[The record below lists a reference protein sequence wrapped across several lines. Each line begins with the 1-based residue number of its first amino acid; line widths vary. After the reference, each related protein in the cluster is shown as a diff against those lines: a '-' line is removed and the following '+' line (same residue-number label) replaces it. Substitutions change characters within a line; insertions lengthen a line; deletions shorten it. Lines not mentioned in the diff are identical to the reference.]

1 MAKKLA
7 KKQGGGE
14 PYVASTK
21 SPVVNRSKMKERTGP
36 EADVRNPKK
45 PQPKFDAS
53 KVSTNGAK
61 IKGAAKIGSGT
72 YQPDSTT
79 YKKKGGATG
88 AFDKYKA
95 KKK

>member
-1 MAKKLA
+1 MKKLVKKQMGGSNAKKTKVSAESMKPNA
-7 KKQGGGE
+7 K
-14 PYVASTK
+14 
-21 SPVVNRSKMKERTGP
+21 
-36 EADVRNPKK
+36 
-45 PQPKFDAS
+45 QPKFDAS

-61 IKGAAKIGSGT
+61 IKGAVKIGSGT